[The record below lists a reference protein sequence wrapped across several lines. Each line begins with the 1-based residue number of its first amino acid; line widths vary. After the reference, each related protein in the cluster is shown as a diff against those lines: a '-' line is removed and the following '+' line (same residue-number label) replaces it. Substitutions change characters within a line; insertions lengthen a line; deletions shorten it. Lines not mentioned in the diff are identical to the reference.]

1 MPFGLCK
8 APAVFKDFTNNIF
21 RDMLSTSVVVYLYD
35 ILINSPDIDSHRR
48 DVCRVFDNLL
58 ANSLYAREK
67 NIHAD
72 ALSCSIVSS
81 EGEEEEPQLIVP
93 TDSLKTVAPVLLESV
108 PPGKTFV
115 PSSLYPE
122 VLSWAYSCRPVYISW
137 FSESSAET
145 TGSSSNDYEVNAILG
160 LFSTPCLQEGM
171 PSNITSII
179 LLGFPNV
186 HCPKFIFFPLLIIV
200 YFGTIFG
207 NLLIISLFS
216 VSKALRS
223 PMYFFITHLSLC
235 DLLVITDVVPT
246 LLHTILDGEVAV
258 SFNSCVFQ
266 LCFFVT
272 LESSECLLLSVMSYD
287 RYLAICN
294 PLRYNS
300 IMNHRFCERLVNI
313 TWLIGF
319 IMALTDVIS
328 IPNLYFCG
336 PHVIDHFYCDL
347 EPILQLSCSD
357 TSRIHN
363 QVLIL
368 GFFVV
373 VGPFA
378 IILMSYVCIAITI
391 LKIPSHSGRHKAFS
405 TCSSHL
411 IVVSLFYGTLIT
423 VYMFPTKGKFMTMSK
438 ALSLI
443 YTVLTPLLNPIIY
456 TLRNKDFK
464 KVFHKLKLAF

>member
-1 MPFGLCK
+1 
-8 APAVFKDFTNNIF
+8 
-21 RDMLSTSVVVYLYD
+21 
-35 ILINSPDIDSHRR
+35 
-48 DVCRVFDNLL
+48 
-58 ANSLYAREK
+58 
-67 NIHAD
+67 
-72 ALSCSIVSS
+72 
-81 EGEEEEPQLIVP
+81 
-93 TDSLKTVAPVLLESV
+93 
-108 PPGKTFV
+108 
-115 PSSLYPE
+115 
-122 VLSWAYSCRPVYISW
+122 
-137 FSESSAET
+137 
-145 TGSSSNDYEVNAILG
+145 
-160 LFSTPCLQEGM
+160 M

-186 HCPKFIFFPLLIIV
+186 HCLKFLFFPLLIIV

-207 NLLIISLFS
+207 NLLIISLYS
-216 VSKALRS
+216 VSKTLQS

-235 DLLVITDVVPT
+235 DLLVITDIVPT
-246 LLHTILDGEVAV
+246 LLHTILDGDIVV
-258 SFNSCVFQ
+258 SFNSCIFQ

-313 TWLIGF
+313 IWLIGF

-328 IPNLYFCG
+328 MPNLYFCG
-336 PHVIDHFYCDL
+336 PHIIDHFYCDL

-373 VGPFA
+373 VGPFV
-378 IILMSYVCIAITI
+378 IIMISYVCIAITI
-391 LKIPSHSGRHKAFS
+391 LKIPPNTGRHKAFS

-456 TLRNKDFK
+456 TMRNKDFK
-464 KVFHKLKLAF
+464 KAFYKIKLAF